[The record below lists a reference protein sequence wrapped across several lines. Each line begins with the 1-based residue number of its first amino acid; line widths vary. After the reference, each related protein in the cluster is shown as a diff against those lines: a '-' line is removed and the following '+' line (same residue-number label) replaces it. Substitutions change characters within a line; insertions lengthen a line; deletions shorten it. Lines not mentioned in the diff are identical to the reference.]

1 MGKITNIRKVFVR
14 GEGFDP
20 IDADIDFSDN
30 PNSGKGRDYIIQ
42 HLANKYNKDG
52 NIHFAL
58 VGVRSVY
65 SIKSALRDIARVYDV
80 PANETFAVTKEIDDD
95 YTIEQNKKRSKIIA
109 SYFSKYPEVEAVA
122 QQVVG
127 VTSNFGVHAGGVVI
141 SDKHYPM
148 QDYVPLQR
156 SHSGIPA
163 TLYDKDE
170 LQDTCGFVK
179 YDLLGVTAL
188 SQVAAVKY
196 TLNDNE
202 IYKDYPITPEPF
214 TLCKKQHHKNI
225 FQFES
230 PLGKRAFGELR
241 MESIYDLSNASGM
254 IRQMGTTGGRA
265 MYDKYK
271 RLSNAPEQQVITEI
285 KSEVSQQTFDII
297 YPILKPTYGVLI
309 YQEQL
314 SFMVQHLSKG
324 KFSFGDGNSVRKK
337 LGKLVTKYGLID
349 EIQGKP
355 ELLKKWHAEVVTDVL
370 DKYLVPFLHED
381 DIDEDGRKFLN
392 FELDKKGNLP
402 LPKLG
407 VLNWFII
414 GSTYLFSVIHSV
426 SYSYISYNQLYQK
439 YYHPVE
445 FWLGALNSNGKED
458 VANYISSATS
468 ESKIVFLPPSVNA
481 SDIKFTK
488 ENERSI
494 RYGLSYIVGL
504 DKASIEIIDERNA
517 NGNYLNFAD
526 FLKRMKGKRVVNKKV
541 IENLIFGNAFE
552 NEEPK
557 DCYEAYLA
565 QKNESSILTWN
576 KKDYTNRENEALNC
590 NISFPSI
597 SKTQLSGT
605 IPLDEIPD
613 GGTMSCAINVI
624 SITNKKTKTGKPYR
638 LLSIVDCNN
647 GAKSSVFVWDNSV
660 NIEANQSYKTRILK
674 KGDFI
679 SWSN

>member
-30 PNSGKGRDYIIQ
+30 PISNKGRDYIIQ

-58 VGVRSVY
+58 VCVRSVY
-65 SIKSALRDIARVYDV
+65 SIKSALRDIARVYEV
-80 PANETFAVTKEIDDD
+80 PASETFAVTKEIDDN
-95 YTIEQNKKRSKIIA
+95 YTIEQNKKKSKVVA
-109 SYFSKYPEVEAVA
+109 SYFSKYPEVEAIA
-122 QQVVG
+122 QQIVG

-148 QDYVPLQR
+148 QKYVPLQR

-196 TLNDNE
+196 SLNDND
-202 IYKDYPITPEPF
+202 IYKDYPINNEPF
-214 TLCKKQHHKNI
+214 KLCKKQYHKNI

-271 RLSNAPEQQVITEI
+271 RLSNATEDIIQTEI
-285 KSEVSQQTFDII
+285 KSEVSKETFDII

-337 LGKLVTKYGLID
+337 LGKLVVKYGLID
-349 EIQGKP
+349 ELQGKGDI
-355 ELLKKWHAEVVTDVL
+355 LKKWHTEVVTDVL
-370 DKYLVPFLHED
+370 NKYLVPFLQPE

-458 VANYISSATS
+458 VANYISSAVS
-468 ESKIVFLPPSVNA
+468 ESKITFLQPSVNN

-488 ENERSI
+488 ENNNCI
-494 RYGLSYIVGL
+494 RYGLSYVVGL
-504 DKASIEIIDERNA
+504 DKASVEIVNERNE
-517 NGNYLNFAD
+517 NGPYLDFTD

-541 IENLIFGNAFE
+541 IENLIFGNAFDG
-552 NEEPK
+552 EEPK
-557 DCYEAYLA
+557 DCYEQYLGG
-565 QKNESSILTWN
+565 KNEVSILTWT
-576 KKDYTNRENEALNC
+576 KKDYTSREVEVLNC
-590 NISFPSI
+590 NISFPAI
-597 SKTQLSGT
+597 SKEQLKST
-605 IPLDEIPD
+605 IAIDEILD
-613 GGTMSCAINVI
+613 GTVEPCVINII
-624 SITNKKTKTGKPYR
+624 SITKKTTKTGKPYR
-638 LLSIVDCNN
+638 LLSAIDCNN
-647 GAKSSVFVWDNSV
+647 GAKNNIFVWDNSV
-660 NIEANQSYKTRILK
+660 NIEVNQAYKTKISK